1 VTTEISE
8 SRVDFDFRLD
18 GKAAL
23 VTGGAAGIGAAIA
36 GAYAAKGA
44 RIAVVDL
51 NEAAATKTASGLPT
65 ESRGFHCDVADPDSV
80 RGTVDAVL
88 DVFGRVDILVNSAGV
103 VQLAPAEELS
113 VKAWNAT
120 IDENLKG
127 TFLMCQAVG
136 SSMLQAGGGVI
147 VNMASQAATV
157 ALDQHVAYCASKFGV
172 VGVSK
177 VLAAEWGPRGVRVNT
192 ISPTVVLTEL
202 GRKAW
207 DGPHGDALKKLIP
220 VGRFA
225 YPDEIA
231 AAAVYLGSDAAAMV
245 NGADLVIDGVTPSSS
260 DCSWFANNIQEYRGV
275 GRQSRGHR
283 GLEEVAH

>member
-1 VTTEISE
+1 VTSE
-8 SRVDFDFRLD
+8 SSVGSVDFDFRLD

-36 GAYAAKGA
+36 AAYATKGA
-44 RIAVVDL
+44 RVAVVDL
-51 NEAAATKTASGLPT
+51 DEAGAAKTASGLPT
-65 ESRGFHCDVADPDSV
+65 ESHGFQCDVADPDSV

-103 VQLAPAEELS
+103 VHLAPAEELS
-113 VKAWNAT
+113 VKAWDTT
-120 IDENLKG
+120 IDVNLKG

-136 SSMLQAGGGVI
+136 ASMLEAGGGVI

-157 ALDQHVAYCASKFGV
+157 ALDRHAAYCASKFGV

-202 GRKAW
+202 GHKAW
-207 DGPHGDALKKLIP
+207 DGPHGEALKKLIP
-220 VGRFA
+220 TGRFA

-231 AAAVYLGSDAAAMV
+231 AAAVYLASGAAAMV
-245 NGADLVIDGVTPSSS
+245 NGADLVIDGGYT
-260 DCSWFANNIQEYRGV
+260 IR
-275 GRQSRGHR
+275 
-283 GLEEVAH
+283 

>member
-1 VTTEISE
+1 MPTSQ
-8 SRVDFDFRLD
+8 VDFDFRLD
-18 GKAAL
+18 GKVAL
-23 VTGGAAGIGAAIA
+23 VTGGATGIGAAIA
-36 GAYAAKGA
+36 AALAGKGA

-51 NEAAATKTASGLPT
+51 NESGAAEAARALPT
-65 ESRGFHCDVADPDSV
+65 ESRGFRCDVADPDSV
-80 RGTVDAVL
+80 RGAVDAVL
-88 DVFGRVDILVNSAGV
+88 EAFGRTDILVNSAGI

-113 VKAWNAT
+113 LKAWDAT
-120 IDENLKG
+120 IDVNLKG

-136 SSMLQAGGGVI
+136 ASMLESGGGVI

-172 VGVSK
+172 VGMTK

-220 VGRFA
+220 TGRFA

-231 AAAVYLGSDAAAMV
+231 AAAIYLASDAAGMV
-245 NGADLVIDGVTPSSS
+245 NGADLLIDGGYT
-260 DCSWFANNIQEYRGV
+260 IK
-275 GRQSRGHR
+275 
-283 GLEEVAH
+283 

>member
-1 VTTEISE
+1 MTAETSVGS
-8 SRVDFDFRLD
+8 VDFDFRLD

-23 VTGGAAGIGAAIA
+23 VTGGGAGIGAAIA
-36 GAYAAKGA
+36 AAYATKGA
-44 RIAVVDL
+44 RVAVVDL
-51 NEAAATKTASGLPT
+51 DETGAAKTAGGLAT
-65 ESRGFHCDVADPDSV
+65 ESHGFRCDVADPDSV

-113 VKAWNAT
+113 VKAWDTT
-120 IDENLKG
+120 IDVNLKG

-136 SSMLQAGGGVI
+136 TSMLEAGGGVI

-220 VGRFA
+220 TGRFA

-231 AAAVYLGSDAAAMV
+231 AAAVYLASGAAAMV
-245 NGADLVIDGVTPSSS
+245 NGADLVIDGGYT
-260 DCSWFANNIQEYRGV
+260 IK
-275 GRQSRGHR
+275 
-283 GLEEVAH
+283 